1 MANVNF
7 TSREFYNAI
16 IEGNVTNEVI
26 EYARE
31 QLTKLDEKN
40 EKRRN
45 RLSKNQKSNEDIKT
59 ALLAV
64 LENDKVYLASEVVGL
79 VDGITSTQKASALL
93 RQLVESGNLTCEEV
107 KITGK
112 GKVKGYKVIV
122 TE

>member
-7 TSREFYNAI
+7 TSREFYTAI
-16 IEGNVTNEVI
+16 IEGNVTDKVI
-26 EYARE
+26 EYAKE

-45 RLSKNQKSNEDIKT
+45 KLSKNQQNNEDIKT
-59 ALLAV
+59 ALLAA

-112 GKVKGYKVIV
+112 GKVKGYKIIQ
-122 TE
+122 ED

>member
-1 MANVNF
+1 MANTNF

-16 IEGNVTNEVI
+16 IEGNVTDEVI
-26 EYARE
+26 EFAKH

-45 RLSKNQKSNEDIKT
+45 GLSKNQKNNEDIKT
-59 ALLAV
+59 VLLAT
-64 LENDKVYLASEVVGL
+64 LERDRTYLASEVVGL

-93 RQLVESGNLTCEEV
+93 RQLVENGNLTCEEV

-122 TE
+122 ED